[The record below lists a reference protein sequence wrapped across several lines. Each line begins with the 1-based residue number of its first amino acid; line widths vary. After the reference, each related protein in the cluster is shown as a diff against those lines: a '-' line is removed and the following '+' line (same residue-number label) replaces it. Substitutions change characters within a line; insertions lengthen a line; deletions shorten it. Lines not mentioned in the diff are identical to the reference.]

1 MFVSMFGNINGAR
14 RLRYLC
20 TLWSTYCSDADI
32 QYYPCSFV
40 YSSSWYVSE
49 KIANINGY
57 VYMPGMILM
66 FLIPVILRNCGAR
79 IVVRSCIGRV
89 LGSNKSRYEAF
100 FPSTT
105 SFTPA
110 HGPLPWLSFSS
121 RGEFSAIRTATHL
134 CCDAFPSPL
143 PNNRDHTLSCP
154 AQPNLLSQSSNK
166 ALNLL

>member
-1 MFVSMFGNINGAR
+1 MFGNISGAR

-89 LGSNKSRYEAF
+89 LARTNLGTRRFSHPRPRLPPRMDHSPG
-100 FPSTT
+100 FPSRAEV
-105 SFTPA
+105 SF
-110 HGPLPWLSFSS
+110 LQ
-121 RGEFSAIRTATHL
+121 SAQPPTCVVTH
-134 CCDAFPSPL
+134 SPVHCQTIVTIL
-143 PNNRDHTLSCP
+143 YP
-154 AQPNLLSQSSNK
+154 AQPSPICCLSQAIK
-166 ALNLL
+166 P